1 MRKTHSSIEHK
12 RVGYINMLMDEL
24 YSSLP
29 VLYESLVDRDM
40 DEAKATVKILSDKLK
55 SLHDS
60 LQDEI

>member
-29 VLYESLVDRDM
+29 VLYESLVDRDI
-40 DEAKATVKILSDKLK
+40 DEANVKILSDKLK